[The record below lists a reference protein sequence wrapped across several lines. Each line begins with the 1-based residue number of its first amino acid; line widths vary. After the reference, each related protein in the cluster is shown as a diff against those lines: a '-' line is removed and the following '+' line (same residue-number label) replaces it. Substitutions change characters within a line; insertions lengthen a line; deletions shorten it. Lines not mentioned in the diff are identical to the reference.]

1 MAKEHRVRRP
11 RLTVDAPDYVVANAR
26 KTADRYFRGSLSDAV
41 VSAFA
46 LFNWFTRQRSSGKRV
61 ISVASDLIPA
71 AFEEPMIPGLEEAM
85 ANKWIWLVE
94 REHPWRRQLWIKGRN
109 VTAGSIARTMEIEGW
124 TPEQTAD
131 QYDLELDTVLEAVR
145 YARDHAALIA
155 AEEAE
160 SRLAAET
167 AAQAGA
173 RVVSL
178 PR

>member
-1 MAKEHRVRRP
+1 
-11 RLTVDAPDYVVANAR
+11 
-26 KTADRYFRGSLSDAV
+26 
-41 VSAFA
+41 
-46 LFNWFTRQRSSGKRV
+46 
-61 ISVASDLIPA
+61 
-71 AFEEPMIPGLEEAM
+71 MIPGLEEAM
-85 ANKWIWLVE
+85 ANRWMWLVE

-160 SRLAAET
+160 SRLAAEA